1 MHNIFMP
8 GVHRASFAEV
18 LHMKR
23 LKSLGWVVTTCAAL
37 GCGSG
42 QPSDTVSPADASGL
56 VRAAA
61 SRASKKI
68 VEAPTVAPSACAALY
83 ASPQAQAAL
92 TQAVVDPGLKADGVT
107 RTLILSFNTD
117 EALAPAVQ
125 TLSGLLGLQVGKGL
139 GTLKA
144 LPMVVVKVPVTPLV
158 LTLLRTQ
165 LQPLGLLSIYEDR
178 PLEYFLDESV
188 AYIGADTAR
197 TAFQATGAGIGVG
210 VIDSGIDGTHGD
222 FPNIAR
228 NVKIVAP
235 VSGVP
240 VGGAL
245 YLDTPNSDLTSGHGT
260 HCASTI
266 AGSGARSGGKY
277 QGVAPGATLI
287 GVGAGDAISILY
299 SVQGFDFLLHPDV
312 RETHNVRV
320 ISNSW
325 GTSGRFAPFNPVAIA
340 SKRAHDLGVVVVFA
354 AGNEG
359 PGADT
364 LNPYSASPCVISV
377 AAGTAKDT
385 MAATN
390 PLVSQ
395 DLPGALADFSSRG
408 VPGDAL
414 HHPDIT
420 LPGVNIV
427 AARATSGNPAIV
439 PPYLGLDGLHPE
451 PFYASISGTSMA
463 TPHLAG
469 VVALML
475 EVNPALTLDGVLAAL
490 TSTAKPMFVTQA
502 DGTTRQLEPWEVGAG
517 YADAYA
523 AVRVASETAG
533 TRYTTQTTALPGWTG
548 KVGISINLPVADVTV
563 LAAEH
568 NHGLVVPEGA
578 SALRIT
584 TDWGNPALD
593 LDLYVYGPNGEL
605 VGSSANGTSTGEAV
619 SVPNPAAGTWRVQLK
634 GFLNTPTQYTGTA
647 AVDRLVPLP

>member
-1 MHNIFMP
+1 
-8 GVHRASFAEV
+8 
-18 LHMKR
+18 MKR
-23 LKSLGWVVTTCAAL
+23 LKSLGWAVTTCAVL

-42 QPSDTVSPADASGL
+42 QPAETAFPEEALGSTQ
-56 VRAAA
+56 AAA
-61 SRASKKI
+61 SRAPKRI
-68 VEAPTVAPSACAALY
+68 VEPPTAAPSACTALY
-83 ASPQAQAAL
+83 STPQAQAAL
-92 TQAVVDPGLKADGVT
+92 TQAVVDPGLRADGTV

-117 EALAPAVQ
+117 EALAPAVN
-125 TLSGLLGLQVGKGL
+125 TLSGLLGLQLGKGL

-144 LPMVVVKVPVTPLV
+144 LPMVAVKVPVTPL
-158 LTLLRTQ
+158 LLSLLRVQ

-178 PLEYFLDESV
+178 PLQYVLDESV

-197 TAFQATGAGIGVG
+197 AAFQATGAGIGVG
-210 VIDSGIDGTHGD
+210 VIDSGIDGLHGD
-222 FPNIAR
+222 FPNLAR

-235 VSGVP
+235 VAGLP

-299 SVQGFDFLLHPDV
+299 SLQGFDFLLHPDV
-312 RETHNVRV
+312 REAHNLRV

-325 GTSGRFAPFNPVAIA
+325 GTSGSRFAPFDPISIA
-340 SKRAHDLGVVVVFA
+340 SKRAYDLGIVVVFA

-377 AAGTAKDT
+377 AAGTAKNT
-385 MAATN
+385 MGATN

-395 DLPGALADFSSRG
+395 DVPGQLADFSSRG
-408 VPGDAL
+408 VPGDAF

-427 AARATSGNPAIV
+427 AARATTGNPAIV

-451 PFYASISGTSMA
+451 PFYSSISGTSMA

-469 VVALML
+469 VIALML
-475 EVNPALTLDGVLAAL
+475 EVNPALNTDGVLAAL
-490 TSTAKPMFVTQA
+490 TSTAKPMFATQA
-502 DGTTRQLEPWEVGAG
+502 DGTVRPLEVWEAGAG

-523 AVRVASETAG
+523 AVRAASETAG

-548 KVGISINLPVADVTV
+548 RVDTSIVLPVVDVT
-563 LAAEH
+563 LAAAEH
-568 NHGLVVPEGA
+568 NHSLVVPAGA
-578 SALRIT
+578 SALRIGT
-584 TDWGNPALD
+584 EWGNPAFD

-605 VGSSANGTSTGEAV
+605 VGTSANGTSAGEAV
-619 SVPNPAAGTWRVQLK
+619 SIPNPAAGTWRVQLK

-647 AVDRLVPLP
+647 AVDRRVPLP

>member
-1 MHNIFMP
+1 
-8 GVHRASFAEV
+8 
-18 LHMKR
+18 MKR
-23 LKSLGWVVTTCAAL
+23 LKSLGWAVTTCAAL

-42 QPSDTVSPADASGL
+42 SLPESASPADTLGVAS
-56 VRAAA
+56 AAA
-61 SRASKKI
+61 SQAPKKI
-68 VEAPTVAPSACAALY
+68 VEAPAVAPSACAALY
-83 ASPQAQAAL
+83 SSPQAQAAL
-92 TQAVVDPGLKADGVT
+92 TQAVVDPGLRADGAT

-117 EALAPAVQ
+117 AALAPAVQ
-125 TLSGLLGLQVGKGL
+125 TLSGLLGLQLGKGL

-144 LPMVVVKVPVTPLV
+144 LPMVVVKAPVTPLL
-158 LTLLRTQ
+158 LTLLRAQ

-178 PLEYFLDESV
+178 PLRYFLDESV

-197 TAFQATGAGIGVG
+197 AAFQATGAGIGVG
-210 VIDSGIDGTHGD
+210 VIDSGIDGLHGD
-222 FPNIAR
+222 FPNIVR

-277 QGVAPGATLI
+277 QGVAPGASLL

-299 SVQGFDFLLHPDV
+299 AVQGFDFLLHPDV

-325 GTSGRFAPFNPVAIA
+325 GTSGSRFAPFDPVSIA
-340 SKRAHDLGVVVVFA
+340 SKRAYDAGIVVVFA

-385 MAATN
+385 MGALN

-427 AARATSGNPAIV
+427 AARATSGAPAIV

-475 EVNPALTLDGVLAAL
+475 EVNPALTLDGVLSAL
-490 TSTAKPMFVTQA
+490 TSTAKPMFVAQA
-502 DGTTRQLEPWEVGAG
+502 DGGTRQLEVWEAGAG

-548 KVGISINLPVADVTV
+548 NVSTSIVIPVADVT
-563 LAAEH
+563 LASAEH
-568 NHGLVVPEGA
+568 NHSLVVPAGA
-578 SALRIT
+578 SALRIS
-584 TDWGNPALD
+584 TDWGNPVFD

-605 VGSSANGTSTGEAV
+605 VATSANGTSTGESV
-619 SVPNPAAGTWRVQLK
+619 SIPNPAAGTWRVQLK